1 MENVRWLLGEDTF
14 IREIG
19 GEKRLYSYLKE
30 NARTIADGT
39 GAFLLYDALNCE
51 NGCICGTAVDP
62 EISGN
67 DKVRQHLLELGLVT
81 GAVVTV
87 VSSENDNVI
96 LAVGESRVA
105 VGADLARRIM
115 V

>member
-1 MENVRWLLGEDTF
+1 MIPLALAQA
-14 IREIG
+14 
-19 GEKRLYSYLKE
+19 GEKQK
-30 NARTIADGT
+30 IQK
-39 GAFLLYDALNCE
+39 
-51 NGCICGTAVDP
+51 
-62 EISGN
+62 ISGN

-81 GAVVTV
+81 GAVVTI

>member
-1 MENVRWLLGEDTF
+1 MIPLALAPA
-14 IREIG
+14 
-19 GEKRLYSYLKE
+19 GEKEK
-30 NARTIADGT
+30 IQK
-39 GAFLLYDALNCE
+39 
-51 NGCICGTAVDP
+51 
-62 EISGN
+62 ISGN

-96 LAVGESRVA
+96 RAVGESRVA

>member
-1 MENVRWLLGEDTF
+1 MIPLALAPAGET
-14 IREIG
+14 
-19 GEKRLYSYLKE
+19 EKIQK
-30 NARTIADGT
+30 
-39 GAFLLYDALNCE
+39 
-51 NGCICGTAVDP
+51 
-62 EISGN
+62 ISGN

>member
-1 MENVRWLLGEDTF
+1 MEYLN
-14 IREIG
+14 IRPKDVKQIYLHSAFYESETK
-19 GEKRLYSYLKE
+19 EKIQK
-30 NARTIADGT
+30 
-39 GAFLLYDALNCE
+39 
-51 NGCICGTAVDP
+51 
-62 EISGN
+62 ISGN

>member
-1 MENVRWLLGEDTF
+1 MIPLALAQA
-14 IREIG
+14 
-19 GEKRLYSYLKE
+19 GEKQK
-30 NARTIADGT
+30 IQK
-39 GAFLLYDALNCE
+39 
-51 NGCICGTAVDP
+51 
-62 EISGN
+62 ISGN
-67 DKVRQHLLELGLVT
+67 DKVRQHLLELALVT

>member
-1 MENVRWLLGEDTF
+1 MIPLALAQA
-14 IREIG
+14 
-19 GEKRLYSYLKE
+19 GEKQK
-30 NARTIADGT
+30 IQK
-39 GAFLLYDALNCE
+39 
-51 NGCICGTAVDP
+51 
-62 EISGN
+62 ISGN

>member
-1 MENVRWLLGEDTF
+1 MIPLALAPAGERQK
-14 IREIG
+14 IQ
-19 GEKRLYSYLKE
+19 K
-30 NARTIADGT
+30 
-39 GAFLLYDALNCE
+39 
-51 NGCICGTAVDP
+51 
-62 EISGN
+62 ISGN
-67 DKVRQHLLELGLVT
+67 DKVRQRLQELGLVM
-81 GAVVTV
+81 GATITV

>member
-1 MENVRWLLGEDTF
+1 MITLALAPAGERQK
-14 IREIG
+14 IQ
-19 GEKRLYSYLKE
+19 K
-30 NARTIADGT
+30 
-39 GAFLLYDALNCE
+39 
-51 NGCICGTAVDP
+51 
-62 EISGN
+62 ISGN
-67 DKVRQHLLELGLVT
+67 DKVRQRLQELGLVM
-81 GAVVTV
+81 GATITV